1 MSFSRRQ
8 FIQLSA
14 GVALSATVMP
24 HAARAASLRGDT
36 PLPVPPLIE
45 SRRGQPLFLT
55 LQRSHWSF
63 NGDNNKVPVWGINGM
78 YLGPTVR
85 VYSGD
90 DVKLIYSNRL
100 NEPVSM
106 TVSGLQVPGALM
118 GGAPRM
124 MSAGVDW
131 APVLPIRQNAATC
144 WYHANTPNRMAPHV
158 YNGLAGMWLIEDD
171 LSKQLPLPKHYGVD
185 DFPLIIQDKRL
196 DNFATP
202 VYDPPAD
209 GGFLGDTLLVN
220 GVRNPFIEVSRG
232 WVRLRLLN
240 ASNARRYELSISDN
254 RPFTVIASDQG
265 FLPSPVAVQRLTLA
279 PGERR
284 EVLVD
289 MSQGDEV
296 SITAGT
302 AAGIMDRLRGL
313 FEPSTILTST
323 LVLTLRPTGL
333 LPLVTDNLPMRLL
346 ADQILDG
353 ASVRTREFRIGDSM
367 PGINGAVWDMNRI
380 DTTAQ
385 QGTFERWIIRADR
398 PQSLHIQG
406 VMFLIKSVN
415 GAQSMGED
423 RGWKDTVWVD
433 GEVELLVNFTQ
444 SSSDHFPFVYYS
456 QTLELADRGT
466 AGQLLVQPATA

>member
-1 MSFSRRQ
+1 MSCSRRQ

-14 GVALSATVMP
+14 GMALASSVMP
-24 HAARAASLRGDT
+24 YAARAAAPLGDV

-63 NGDNNKVPVWGINGM
+63 NGNSNKVPVWGINGL

-100 NEPVSM
+100 NEPVAM

-118 GGAPRM
+118 SGAPRM

-131 APVLPIRQNAATC
+131 APVLPIRQGAATL

-171 LSKQLPLPKHYGVD
+171 ISKALPLPKHYGVD

-202 VYDPPAD
+202 VY
-209 GGFLGDTLLVN
+209 
-220 GVRNPFIEVSRG
+220 NP
-232 WVRLRLLN
+232 
-240 ASNARRYELSISDN
+240 
-254 RPFTVIASDQG
+254 
-265 FLPSPVAVQRLTLA
+265 LA

-313 FEPSTILTST
+313 FEPSSILTNT

-353 ASVRTREFRIGDSM
+353 VAVRTREFRLGDGT
-367 PGINGAVWDMNRI
+367 PGINGVLWDMNRI
-380 DTTAQ
+380 DTTVQ
-385 QGTFERWIIRADR
+385 QGTFERWIIHADR

-433 GEVELLVNFTQ
+433 GDVELLVSFPQ
-444 SSSDHFPFVYYS
+444 SSSEHFPFVYYS

-466 AGQLLVQPATA
+466 AGQMVVNPVG

>member
-14 GVALSATVMP
+14 GMALSAGVMP
-24 HAARAASLRGDT
+24 SVARAAESGGDV
-36 PLPVPPLIE
+36 PLPVPPLLE

-63 NGDNNKVPVWGINGM
+63 NGDNNKVPVWGINGL

-90 DVKLIYSNRL
+90 DVKLIYTNRL
-100 NEPVSM
+100 NEPVAM

-124 MSAGVDW
+124 MSSGADW
-131 APVLPIRQNAATC
+131 APVLPIRQGASTC

-158 YNGLAGMWLIEDD
+158 YNGLAGMWLVEDEM
-171 LSKQLPLPKHYGVD
+171 SKSLPLPKHYGVD

-202 VYDPPAD
+202 VYDPPQD
-209 GGFLGDTLLVN
+209 GGFLGDVLLVN
-220 GVRNPFIEVSRG
+220 GVRNPYIEVSRG

-240 ASNARRYELSISDN
+240 ASNARRYQLSMSDN

-265 FLPSPVAVQRLTLA
+265 FLPAPMAVQQLSLA

-313 FEPSTILTST
+313 FQPSSILTST

-353 ASVRTREFRIGDSM
+353 VAVRTREFRLGDSQ
-367 PGINGAVWDMNRI
+367 PGINGARWDMNRI
-380 DTTAQ
+380 DTVVQ
-385 QGTFERWIIRADR
+385 QGTFERWIIHADR
-398 PQSLHIQG
+398 PQALHIQG

-415 GAQSMGED
+415 GAQPMGED

-433 GEVELLVNFTQ
+433 GDVELLVSFPQ
-444 SSSDHFPFVYYS
+444 SSSEHFPFVYYS
-456 QTLELADRGT
+456 QSLEMADRGT
-466 AGQLLVQPATA
+466 AGQLLVQPVG

>member
-14 GVALSATVMP
+14 GMALSAGVMP
-24 HAARAASLRGDT
+24 SAARAAESGGDV
-36 PLPVPPLIE
+36 PLPVPPLLE

-63 NGDNNKVPVWGINGM
+63 NGDNNKVPVWGINGL

-90 DVKLIYSNRL
+90 DVKLIYTNRL
-100 NEPVSM
+100 NEPVAM

-124 MSAGVDW
+124 MSSGADW
-131 APVLPIRQNAATC
+131 APVLPIRQGASTC

-158 YNGLAGMWLIEDD
+158 YNGLAGMWLVEDEV
-171 LSKQLPLPKHYGVD
+171 SKSLPLPKHYGVD

-202 VYDPPAD
+202 VYDPPQD
-209 GGFLGDTLLVN
+209 GGFLGDVLLVN
-220 GVRNPFIEVSRG
+220 GVRNPYIEVSRG

-240 ASNARRYELSISDN
+240 ASNARRYQLSMSDN

-265 FLPSPVAVQRLTLA
+265 FLPAPMAVQQLSLA

-284 EVLVD
+284 EVLID

-313 FEPSTILTST
+313 FQPSSILTST

-353 ASVRTREFRIGDSM
+353 VAVRTREFRLGDSA
-367 PGINGAVWDMNRI
+367 PGINGALWDMSRI
-380 DTTAQ
+380 DTVVQ
-385 QGTFERWIIRADR
+385 QGTFERWIIHADR
-398 PQSLHIQG
+398 PQALHIQG

-415 GAQSMGED
+415 GAQPMGED

-433 GEVELLVNFTQ
+433 GDVELLVSFPQ
-444 SSSDHFPFVYYS
+444 SSSEHFPFVYYS
-456 QTLELADRGT
+456 QSLEMADRGT
-466 AGQLLVQPATA
+466 AGQLFVQPVG